1 MGRAGRAGPRPFG
14 SRGGRRCV
22 RVRAGRLPPGPGR
35 APPLRLE
42 GGRTDPVGARSRTAA
57 SCGRCGRSASPP
69 AASATRS
76 STNAAPSSCA
86 IPPRPRTPPSPLGD
100 RGVRLSDRALAQAA
114 QHASE
119 ERLHLFFGAD
129 GVEVRRGDGW
139 FAVRTGVDS
148 NDMNGVVSTPGA
160 KVSAV
165 LVADLLAWL
174 AGAPASWL
182 TSRGDPELTD
192 LLLAAGARPERSG
205 CWSGRWVEP
214 VPAHR
219 NGVEVCRVRITR
231 DLDRWIDLAAECGWI
246 ETASGRGARR
256 RLYLARAGT
265 FWVPT
270 GWRSTTGRR
279 SGSPRT
285 SSMATWSI
293 SVTSAFSLHIAGE
306 ESVRPWWP
314 VG

>member
-1 MGRAGRAGPRPFG
+1 M
-14 SRGGRRCV
+14 
-22 RVRAGRLPPGPGR
+22 
-35 APPLRLE
+35 
-42 GGRTDPVGARSRTAA
+42 
-57 SCGRCGRSASPP
+57 
-69 AASATRS
+69 
-76 STNAAPSSCA
+76 
-86 IPPRPRTPPSPLGD
+86 
-100 RGVRLSDRALAQAA
+100 RLSDRALAQAA

-219 NGVEVCRVRITR
+219 NGVEVCRVRTTR

-256 RLYLARAGT
+256 RLYLALGLDNSRLSHWLAVDDGEAVGFASDFLDGDVVDLCNLGVLVAHRRRGIGSALVAGRLADAASVGAALAVSAPST
-265 FWVPT
+265 D
-270 GWRSTTGRR
+270 GWRLQQSLGFQ
-279 SGSPRT
+279 SVPVIPD
-285 SSMATWSI
+285 TWFHLPS
-293 SVTSAFSLHIAGE
+293 E
-306 ESVRPWWP
+306 
-314 VG
+314 